1 MSVNHGK
8 TVWKLT
14 GTEENKAK
22 AIELWTMLVEK
33 PHHRWIPLAQIKE
46 TGHAT
51 ITERQ
56 SNWLIF
62 QAKRYRIDIG
72 FQRVSD
78 LQYAQIVGKKSE

>member
-8 TVWKLT
+8 VVWKVT
-14 GTEENKAK
+14 GTEKEKER
-22 AIELWTMLVEK
+22 AIELWKMLCEK
-33 PHHRWIPLAQIKE
+33 PHHRWIPLSQIIE

-56 SNWLIF
+56 SEWLWR

-78 LQYAQIVGKKSE
+78 LQYAQIVSKKSE